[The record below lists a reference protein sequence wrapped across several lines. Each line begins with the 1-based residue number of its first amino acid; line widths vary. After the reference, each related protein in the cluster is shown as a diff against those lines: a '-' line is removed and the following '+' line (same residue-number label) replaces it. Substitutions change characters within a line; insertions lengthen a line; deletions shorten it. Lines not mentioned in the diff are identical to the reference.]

1 MSPHD
6 GVEITLFSSELFAV
20 PRWMSFVSFILLVV
34 GFLFAA
40 IWCKRARNARALLL
54 AFACVFYATAR
65 LPEFLSSIPIARH
78 SFLASQIAVFTS
90 RFGPWF
96 DLVGTVLFASY
107 ILSRWYESFHRRI
120 DSR

>member
-1 MSPHD
+1 MGPTD
-6 GVEITLFSSELFAV
+6 EVEITLFSSESFAV
-20 PRWMSFVSFILLVV
+20 PPWMSFVSFILLVV
-34 GFLFAA
+34 GFIFAA
-40 IWCKRARNARALLL
+40 IWCKRDRNARALLL
-54 AFACVFYATAR
+54 AFACVFYAAAR

-90 RFGPWF
+90 RFGSWS
-96 DLVGTVLFASY
+96 DLVATVLFVGY